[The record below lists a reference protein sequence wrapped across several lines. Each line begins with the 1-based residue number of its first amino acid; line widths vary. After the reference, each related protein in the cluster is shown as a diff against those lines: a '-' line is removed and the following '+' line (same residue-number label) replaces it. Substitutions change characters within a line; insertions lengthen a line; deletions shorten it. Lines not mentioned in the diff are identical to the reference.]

1 MTCSRCGAE
10 AVIRRDA
17 AYYCGKCA
25 VARDWGDVIAMV
37 QAGSRDPD
45 GVIFGED
52 DRALEPAGGD
62 SAAGS
67 TADPFAS

>member
-45 GVIFGED
+45 GIVFGDED
-52 DRALEPAGGD
+52 KALEPIAGE
-62 SAAGS
+62 SAGS
-67 TADPFAS
+67 TADPFAT